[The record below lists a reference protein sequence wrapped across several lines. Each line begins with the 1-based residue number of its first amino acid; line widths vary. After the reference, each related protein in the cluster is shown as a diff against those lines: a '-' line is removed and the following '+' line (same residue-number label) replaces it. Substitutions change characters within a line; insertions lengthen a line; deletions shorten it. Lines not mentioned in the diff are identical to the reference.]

1 MPQKF
6 QLTQEGIDE
15 IKAERD
21 RLLVRRDELA
31 KSIAVAREQGDLSEN
46 SEYQISKEEQNK
58 NENRLGEIENILRNT
73 VTIERPSGRG
83 QVSLGSTVDLLESA
97 TGKKSTFSLVG
108 SLEADPL
115 VGKISDE
122 SPLGQA
128 LVGQSVGQDVV
139 VQGPELTMTYTIKAI
154 G

>member
-31 KSIAVAREQGDLSEN
+31 KSIAIAREQGDLSEN

-58 NENRLGEIENILRNT
+58 NENRLSEIDNILRNT
-73 VTIERPSGRG
+73 VMIERPSGRG
-83 QVSLGSTVDLLESA
+83 QVALGSSVDLLEPS
-97 TGKKSTFSLVG
+97 TGRKSTFSLVG

-115 VGKISDE
+115 AGKISDE

-128 LVGQSVGQDVV
+128 LIGKSVGQDILVE
-139 VQGPELTMTYTIKAI
+139 GPELATTYTIKSI
-154 G
+154 S

>member
-1 MPQKF
+1 MLQKY

-15 IKAERD
+15 IKAERE
-21 RLLVRRDELA
+21 RLLILRDELA

-73 VTIERPSGRG
+73 VMIERPSGRE
-83 QVSLGSTVDLLESA
+83 QVSLGSTVDLLEPT
-97 TGKKSTFSLVG
+97 TGRKSTFSLVG
-108 SLEADPL
+108 SLESDPL
-115 VGKISDE
+115 AGKISDE

-128 LVGQSVGQDVV
+128 LVGQSVGQDVTV
-139 VQGPELTMTYTIKAI
+139 EGPELTTTYTIKAI

>member
-15 IKAERD
+15 LKVERD
-21 RLLVRRDELA
+21 RLLVRRDELG
-31 KSIAVAREQGDLSEN
+31 KLIAIAREQGDLSEN

-58 NENRLGEIENILRNT
+58 ADNRLTEIENILLN
-73 VTIERPSGRG
+73 VVIIERPSGRS
-83 QVSLGSTVDLLESA
+83 QVALGSTVDLVEES
-97 TGKKSTFSLVG
+97 TGSKSTFSLVG

-122 SPLGQA
+122 SPLGQG
-128 LVGQSVGQDVV
+128 LIGKSVGHDVV
-139 VQGPELTMTYTIKAI
+139 VEGPEITTTYTIQAI
-154 G
+154 N

>member
-31 KSIAVAREQGDLSEN
+31 RSIAIAREQGDLSEN

-58 NENRLGEIENILRNT
+58 NENRLSEIDNILRNT
-73 VTIERPSGRG
+73 VMIERPSGRG
-83 QVSLGSTVDLLESA
+83 QVALGSSVDLLESS
-97 TGKKSTFSLVG
+97 TGQKSTFSLVG

-128 LVGQSVGQDVV
+128 LIGKSVGQDVV
-139 VQGPELTMTYTIKAI
+139 VEGTELTMTYTIKAI
-154 G
+154 S

>member
-6 QLTQEGIDE
+6 QLTQEGIEE
-15 IKAERD
+15 IKAERE

-31 KSIAVAREQGDLSEN
+31 RSIAIAREQGDLSEN

-58 NENRLGEIENILRNT
+58 NENRLSEIDNILRNT
-73 VTIERPSGRG
+73 VMIERPSGRG
-83 QVSLGSTVDLLESA
+83 QVALGSSVDLLESS
-97 TGKKSTFSLVG
+97 TGQKSTFSLVG

-128 LVGQSVGQDVV
+128 LIGKSVGQDVV
-139 VQGPELTMTYTIKAI
+139 VEGPELTVTYTIKAI
-154 G
+154 S

>member
-21 RLLVRRDELA
+21 RLLTRRDELA
-31 KSIAVAREQGDLSEN
+31 RSIAIAREQGDLSEN

-58 NENRLGEIENILRNT
+58 TENRLSEIENILRNA
-73 VTIERPSGRG
+73 VMIERPSGRE
-83 QVSLGSTVDLLESA
+83 QVSLGSTVDLLESS
-97 TGKKSTFSLVG
+97 TGAKSTFSLVG

-115 VGKISDE
+115 ASKISDE

-128 LVGQSVGQDVV
+128 LIGKSVGQDVV
-139 VQGPELTMTYTIKAI
+139 VEGSELTMTYTIKSI
-154 G
+154 S